1 MQSQTPLRLRLHTS
15 CIFFKIGFSAE
26 GVSGTRLLMQYPV
39 CQTLYARFYHLFYV
53 FGIADI
59 ALGECCFSV
68 SGVYFVGYGLSVFSF
83 TSDKINEVSFCESV
97 RQCSSEI

>member
-1 MQSQTPLRLRLHTS
+1 MQTQFAKRFTPASTI
-15 CIFFKIGFSAE
+15 CF
-26 GVSGTRLLMQYPV
+26 T
-39 CQTLYARFYHLFYV
+39 

-83 TSDKINEVSFCESV
+83 TSDKINEAFL
-97 RQCSSEI
+97 RIHKTLQFRPRR